1 MLLVGNRF
9 LKWGEGV
16 NFSLGQAEGWA
27 MGAACLWLLEGVDVD
42 WVLGLSGV
50 GDSLV
55 PEDSLLPVV
64 GTFSLS
70 RQ

>member
-1 MLLVGNRF
+1 
-9 LKWGEGV
+9 
-16 NFSLGQAEGWA
+16 
-27 MGAACLWLLEGVDVD
+27 MGAACLWLLEGMDVD
-42 WVLGLSGV
+42 WVLGLSGG
-50 GDSLV
+50 GDSLS